1 MTTIASAQVRQRAHR
16 MRWLHVLVIGTL
28 IWIASIVATLATRD
42 PILIP
47 TVVLWGS
54 FLVPVTAVIFDF
66 EHEASATLSAER
78 VFSAFVYGG
87 ALGVLMAAW
96 LEKWLVGSGALQYL
110 GVGLIE
116 EAAKFLALVV
126 VAWNL
131 PRYTMRDGLVL
142 GAAVGF
148 GFAAL
153 ESSGYAF
160 VALLSTPGGL
170 SLHNL
175 VYTEVLRGV
184 LAPIG
189 HGLWTGILGA
199 VLFRESSGG
208 RLRITGTVVGA
219 YLLVSVLHGLWDSMN
234 EIALVLTL
242 LLTGTGAQIHQIES
256 GHLPPPASYQ
266 VDVFVAI
273 FLVGFTIVTGIG
285 LRVFRHLWLEALQR
299 PSQSEGALL
308 DSTG

>member
-1 MTTIASAQVRQRAHR
+1 MTTIAPAQDVQTAHR
-16 MRWLHVLVIGTL
+16 WRWLQVLVIGTL
-28 IWIASIVATLATRD
+28 IWIASIVVTAATRD
-42 PILIP
+42 AILIP

-54 FLVPVTAVIFDF
+54 FVVPVTAVIYDFD
-66 EHEASATLSAER
+66 HEASRTLSPER
-78 VFSAFVYGG
+78 VFLAFIYGG
-87 ALGVLMAAW
+87 VLGVLVAAW
-96 LEKWLVGSGALQYL
+96 LEKWLIGSGPLQYL

-116 EAAKFLALVV
+116 EAAKLLALVV
-126 VAWNL
+126 IAWNL

-160 VALLSTPGGL
+160 VALLSKPGAL

-175 VYTEVLRGV
+175 VYTELLRGV

-208 RLRITGTVVGA
+208 RLRITLAVVGT
-219 YLLVSVLHGLWDSMN
+219 YLLVALLHGLWDSMN

-242 LLTGTGAQIHQIES
+242 LLTGTSAQIHQIES
-256 GHLPPPASYQ
+256 GHLPSPGSY
-266 VDVFVAI
+266 DVNLFVAI
-273 FLVGFTIVTGIG
+273 FLGGFAIITSIG
-285 LRVFRHLWLEALQR
+285 MRVFRHLWVEALQG
-299 PSQSEGALL
+299 PSQEQGAQS